1 MKTDD
6 GRNKGNI
13 SFYCR
18 TLEVSR
24 QAFYDYIERKNNP
37 WKYKLLA
44 DEMLKIHNEDEYND
58 CYGRE
63 RMYMAL
69 MQKKIAGDIS
79 IDIPCE
85 GTVRKVMDEIGLIHK
100 PHRKPNGI
108 TKADREARKSDDL
121 LKRDFS
127 AEKPLEKAVTDIS
140 EVKGSDGKVYVS
152 AIFDC
157 FDLMPLG
164 LAIEDNMRASLCYHT
179 LENAKKSYPGING
192 CIIHSDRGSQY
203 TSTEYRTAIKKYGI
217 IQSMNSAGGR
227 CHDNARCESMWA
239 RMKEELFY
247 SRNDKSENYTMAEL
261 KTKIWRYFMSYWA
274 NRRICTANDG
284 LPPAVKRNLYYIKVS
299 LAA

>member
-6 GRNKGNI
+6 GRNRGNI

-18 TLEVSR
+18 ALEVSR
-24 QAFYDYIERKNNP
+24 QAFYDYIERKDNP
-37 WKYKLLA
+37 WKYESLA
-44 DEMLKIHNEDEYND
+44 DEMIKIHNEDEYND

-69 MQKKIAGDIS
+69 KQKKESGDIS

-100 PHRKPNGI
+100 PRRKPNGI
-108 TKADREARKSDDL
+108 TKADREAHKSDDL

-164 LAIEDNMRASLCYHT
+164 LAIEDNMRASLCCHT
-179 LENAKKSYPGING
+179 IENAKK
-192 CIIHSDRGSQY
+192 
-203 TSTEYRTAIKKYGI
+203 A
-217 IQSMNSAGGR
+217 
-227 CHDNARCESMWA
+227 
-239 RMKEELFY
+239 
-247 SRNDKSENYTMAEL
+247 
-261 KTKIWRYFMSYWA
+261 
-274 NRRICTANDG
+274 
-284 LPPAVKRNLYYIKVS
+284 
-299 LAA
+299 

>member
-18 TLEVSR
+18 ALEVSR

-100 PHRKPNGI
+100 PRRKPNGI

-157 FDLMPLG
+157 FD
-164 LAIEDNMRASLCYHT
+164 
-179 LENAKKSYPGING
+179 
-192 CIIHSDRGSQY
+192 
-203 TSTEYRTAIKKYGI
+203 
-217 IQSMNSAGGR
+217 
-227 CHDNARCESMWA
+227 
-239 RMKEELFY
+239 
-247 SRNDKSENYTMAEL
+247 
-261 KTKIWRYFMSYWA
+261 
-274 NRRICTANDG
+274 
-284 LPPAVKRNLYYIKVS
+284 
-299 LAA
+299 